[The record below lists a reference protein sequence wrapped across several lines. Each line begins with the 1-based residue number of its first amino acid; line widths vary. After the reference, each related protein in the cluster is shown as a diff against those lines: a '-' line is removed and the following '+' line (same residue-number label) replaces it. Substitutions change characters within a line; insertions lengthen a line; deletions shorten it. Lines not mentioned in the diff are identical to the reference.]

1 MNWTVPSGG
10 PLSVPRKY
18 CPFTIDLIGIKLYHY
33 LSVIYH
39 IINGKKMSLEVLAE
53 ISRFYGKN
61 PDYVLAGGGNTSWK
75 DEDTLY
81 VKGSGISLA
90 EASPDSFVKMDRNA
104 LAMIWKRNY
113 PESSDERENAVLL
126 DLMAA
131 RKPGE
136 EKKRPSVE
144 TLLHDI
150 LPFAFVVHLHPA
162 LVNGLTCSRL
172 GEKTAEE
179 IFGKDAVWI
188 APVNPG
194 YTLSK
199 IVKTAIDEYKS
210 KNGKAAAVIFLQ
222 NHGVFVGDNG
232 AEGVKQIYDDIMKQ
246 IGARIKQRPDF
257 SDEKIIHDDR
267 QISENCDIIKTLTGI
282 AGSAVFMRGG
292 EIAALVK
299 DRASFA
305 PVSSAFSPDHIVYA
319 GSDPIFINANV
330 REVNISASIHDE
342 WKKYVDKTGRMPKIA
357 AVQGLGVFGVGAS
370 EKAALLALELFRDTI
385 KIAVYSQS
393 FGGPLFMTK
402 DKIDFIN
409 NWEVERYRAN
419 VSVE

>member
-1 MNWTVPSGG
+1 
-10 PLSVPRKY
+10 
-18 CPFTIDLIGIKLYHY
+18 
-33 LSVIYH
+33 
-39 IINGKKMSLEVLAE
+39 
-53 ISRFYGKN
+53 
-61 PDYVLAGGGNTSWK
+61 
-75 DEDTLY
+75 
-81 VKGSGISLA
+81 
-90 EASPDSFVKMDRNA
+90 MD
-104 LAMIWKRNY
+104 
-113 PESSDERENAVLL
+113 
-126 DLMAA
+126 A

-162 LVNGLTCSRL
+162 LVNGLTCSQR

-179 IFGKDAVWI
+179 IFGKDAIWI

-210 KNGKAAAVIFLQ
+210 KNGKAAAVFFLQ
-222 NHGVFVGDNG
+222 NHGVFVGDNS
-232 AEGVKQIYDDIMKQ
+232 AEGIKKTYEDIMNK
-246 IGARIKQRPDF
+246 IGARIKRRPDF
-257 SDEKIIHDDR
+257 SDEKILYDDP
-267 QISENCDIIKTLTGI
+267 QISDKIKTLAGL

-292 EIAALVK
+292 EISALVK
-299 DRASFA
+299 DCASFA

-319 GSDPIFINANV
+319 GSDPLFIESNK
-330 REVNISASIHDE
+330 SAAIHDE
-342 WKKYVDKTGRMPKIA
+342 WTQYVEKTGRKPKIVA
-357 AVQGLGVFGVGAS
+357 LQGLGVFGVGAS

-385 KIAVYSQS
+385 KVAVYSQS

-409 NWEVERYRAN
+409 NWEVERYRAK
-419 VSVE
+419 VSAD